1 MIIRYIFA
9 LVTMSLA
16 SFAFAQET
24 ELPTSD
30 SSAVT
35 IQVAEPVSDEGS
47 LDSGNTAWMLT
58 ATALVLFMTLPGLA
72 LFYGGL
78 VQSKNVLSVLMHC
91 FAIACLA
98 SIIWF
103 AVGYSLSL
111 TPGSGK
117 DWLGDKMLF
126 SSTIFLSIHLMV
138 IIPRLSGSCSR

>member
-1 MIIRYIFA
+1 MA
-9 LVTMSLA
+9 
-16 SFAFAQET
+16 
-24 ELPTSD
+24 
-30 SSAVT
+30 T
-35 IQVAEPVSDEGS
+35 IQVVDAEPEISTEEPS

-103 AVGYSLSL
+103 AVGYSF
-111 TPGSGK
+111 GSYPWRTGRRSTRM
-117 DWLGDKMLF
+117 DWWNPA
-126 SSTIFLSIHLMV
+126 FLPSIT
-138 IIPRLSGSCSR
+138 